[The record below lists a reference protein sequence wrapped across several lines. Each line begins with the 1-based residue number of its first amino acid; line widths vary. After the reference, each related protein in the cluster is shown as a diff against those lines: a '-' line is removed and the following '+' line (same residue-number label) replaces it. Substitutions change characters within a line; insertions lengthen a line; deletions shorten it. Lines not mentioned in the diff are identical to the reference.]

1 MISTPSTAGSV
12 SEKQGGAQAPTF
24 QERMAHCI
32 RERPLQSAIQATL
45 FGYALHFIP
54 LRSLIATAARLA
66 VPAVFIAGVFQL
78 SKSVQQQVPSK

>member
-1 MISTPSTAGSV
+1 MTSIPSSSRPV
-12 SEKQGGAQAPTF
+12 SEKQGGAQGPTF
-24 QERMAHCI
+24 QERMARCI
-32 RERPLQSAIQATL
+32 RERPLESAVQATL

-78 SKSVQQQVPSK
+78 SKSMQK